1 MNLRDQKGINLITL
15 SIAIIILII
24 ITSVL
29 VYNSKDGTKIK
40 TLSNLYNDIESLDKK
55 VSSYYVEH
63 GDLPKLGEYTNTT
76 FISGLDAKQNNPN
89 NAGKYYVIDL
99 KALEGVSLNYG
110 RDFSSVSPTDDRIVA
125 LDDIYIINEV
135 SHTIYYPKG
144 IDVQNVKYHT
154 KPENWTDISL
164 SIIPIYTA
172 EQLSWVGDGQTHAV
186 NGINYTFA
194 LSGTYMLKNDIDL
207 SSVCS
212 EASGVSWQPIGRAS
226 NSPFTGAFY
235 GNGYEIQN
243 IYLIKE
249 TGTPIGLG
257 LFGYLGECTIK
268 DLGLTGSM
276 TTEVSSIIGGIAGVL
291 ITNKDCNI
299 VNCYNKASIS
309 SEANSN
315 SAGGII
321 GNVNGTLNAIN
332 CYNEGIVSGSNNTG
346 GIAGYTNGTLNLQN
360 CYNTG
365 NITNNLGD
373 YAGGLIGRDNA
384 ETNSTT
390 IANSYNNG
398 KVSGRMYNGG
408 GLIGRNV
415 GALNITNSYNDG
427 EVNNA
432 RTENT
437 GTGGILGCQNSTNNT
452 ATITNCQN
460 HSKITADVYVGG
472 IVGRKQNGTIENCE
486 NTGII
491 EETAVNSTHG
501 NSGGIVGYNIRGII
515 SKCKNT
521 GEVNAKSNCIGG
533 VCGNNHG
540 GTVKESFNDATVTT
554 EGASGIRRSNRISK

>member
-144 IDVQNVKYHT
+144 IDVQNVTYHT

-186 NGINYTFA
+186 NGLNYTFS
-194 LSGTYMLKNDIDL
+194 LDGTYMLKNDIDL

-212 EASGVSWQPIGRAS
+212 EASGRNWIQIGSRE
-226 NSPFTGAFY
+226 NPFTGNLY
-235 GNGYEIQN
+235 GNGHEIQN
-243 IYLIKE
+243 IYINN
-249 TGTPIGLG
+249 TTNNDVVG
-257 LFGYLGECTIK
+257 LFRTTGGNSRIQ
-268 DLGLTGSM
+268 DLGVTGKITS
-276 TTEVSSIIGGIAGVL
+276 EVAVDAGGIAGTVYSNNRCTFINCYSNVN
-291 ITNKDCNI
+291 ITSQSNQYCLGGILSASDGNANFI
-299 VNCYNKASIS
+299 NCYNIGSIS
-309 SEANSN
+309 GSSQ
-315 SAGGII
+315 AGGII
-321 GNVNGTLNAIN
+321 GYDNGNVTIN
-332 CYNEGIVSGSNNTG
+332 
-346 GIAGYTNGTLNLQN
+346 N

-365 NITNNLGD
+365 KISNSVGN
-373 YAGGLIGRDNA
+373 YCGGLVGVNLKTLEVI
-384 ETNSTT
+384 
-390 IANSYNNG
+390 NSYN
-398 KVSGRMYNGG
+398 K
-408 GLIGRNV
+408 
-415 GALNITNSYNDG
+415 G
-427 EVNNA
+427 EV
-432 RTENT
+432 TNT
-437 GTGGILGCQNSTNNT
+437 KAESRGTGGILGEQHNDTGT
-452 ATITNCQN
+452 TTITNCQN
-460 HSKITADVYVGG
+460 HNKVKADVYVGG
-472 IVGRKQNGTIENCE
+472 IAGLIRKGTVENCE
-486 NTGII
+486 NTGAI
-491 EETAVNSTHG
+491 EGTAVNSSHG
-501 NSGGIVGYNIRGII
+501 CVGGINGYTGGAVTT

-521 GEVNAKSNCIGG
+521 GEIYAKANCIGG
-533 VCGNNHG
+533 ICGSNNYIVRECFNN
-540 GTVKESFNDATVTT
+540 GTLLT
-554 EGASGIRRSNRISK
+554 EGNSGVRWSNWVSK